1 MLSENDIKEL
11 SKALGHKPS
20 GRPRKH
26 TLDDKVMCVNGH
38 ISRCSVSDK
47 EVAGQ

>member
-20 GRPRKH
+20 GRPRKN
-26 TLDDKVMCVNGH
+26 TQKNKLTCINGH
-38 ISRCSVSDK
+38 INRGSVSEK
-47 EVAGQ
+47 EVVG